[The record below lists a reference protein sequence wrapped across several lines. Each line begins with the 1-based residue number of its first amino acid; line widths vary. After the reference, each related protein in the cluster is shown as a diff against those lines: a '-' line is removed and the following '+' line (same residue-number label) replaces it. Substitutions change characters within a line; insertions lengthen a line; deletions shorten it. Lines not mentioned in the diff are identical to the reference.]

1 MHRCF
6 LKKCKYIVKERKIS
20 RYTTDDLEI
29 SSDDSDEKA
38 FDKSDKFDNSDKV
51 TDVEKILMGN
61 VIQFFICDMG
71 YF

>member
-6 LKKCKYIVKERKIS
+6 LQKCKYIVKERKIS

-51 TDVEKILMGN
+51 TMLKKFSWGM
-61 VIQFFICDMG
+61 
-71 YF
+71 